1 MMFPKT
7 APVRDKKYLR
17 AVASLPC
24 IKCGIEG
31 HSQAAHG
38 PTLGRGIK
46 SSDRDAFPLCC
57 ARPGVIGCHAEFDQY
72 RGYTA
77 DGRRMMAATWS
88 AVTRTKLET
97 LEAKV

>member
-1 MMFPKT
+1 MMFPKS

-31 HSQAAHG
+31 YSQAAHG

-46 SSDRDAFPLCC
+46 ASDRDAFPLCC
-57 ARPGVIGCHAEFDQY
+57 TRPGVIGCHAEFDQY
-72 RGYTA
+72 RGYTTHT
-77 DGRRMMAATWS
+77 RRMSAEFWAEKTWQ
-88 AVTRTKLET
+88 T
-97 LEAKV
+97 LGKRE